1 MSDKSITMI
10 YYTVSDF
17 TVVLH
22 LRHKQ
27 IQCTMKFSSKNLNYS
42 FRGKEI
48 LNIFMNTH
56 MRLVLLKKCVHT
68 QKNRHNK
75 KAQKC

>member
-10 YYTVSDF
+10 YYTVSDC

-27 IQCTMKFSSKNLNYS
+27 IQCNFLRK
-42 FRGKEI
+42 I
-48 LNIFMNTH
+48 
-56 MRLVLLKKCVHT
+56 
-68 QKNRHNK
+68 
-75 KAQKC
+75 